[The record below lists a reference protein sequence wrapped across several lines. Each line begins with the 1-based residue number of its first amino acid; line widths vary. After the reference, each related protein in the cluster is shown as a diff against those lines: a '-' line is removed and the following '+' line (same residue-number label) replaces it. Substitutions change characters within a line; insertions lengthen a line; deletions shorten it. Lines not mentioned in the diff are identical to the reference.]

1 MAYTKFVAE
10 LKELFLE
17 KFKAYMEKFKA
28 YICTTNFKISSA
40 VCKLQTKSQSIR

>member
-1 MAYTKFVAE
+1 MLATMAYTKFVAE
-10 LKELFLE
+10 LKELFL
-17 KFKAYMEKFKA
+17 EKFKA